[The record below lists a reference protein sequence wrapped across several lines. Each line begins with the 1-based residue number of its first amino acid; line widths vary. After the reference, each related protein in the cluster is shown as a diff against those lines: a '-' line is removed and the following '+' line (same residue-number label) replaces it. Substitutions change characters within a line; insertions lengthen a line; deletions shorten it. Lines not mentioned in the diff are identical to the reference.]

1 MSTSVRFDVERPAT
15 YEPGQIMVRLGLM
28 VVLAVIG
35 APLGWV
41 FGALFVFLPVV
52 AAVVIASSG
61 AGYYL
66 TQVAPVLSRG
76 FSWLLELYAFLGL
89 LTDRA
94 PIGQPRRV
102 RFEVAPAGNPTVGS
116 ALGRLVTSIPAM
128 ILLWVLGTVSAVLWV
143 FAAASVVVGGTYPA
157 SVFDF
162 QRGILRMFA
171 TFIAHHASL
180 VEGAAP
186 LRFETGPD
194 AAADGGS
201 PMPPS
206 VSL

>member
-1 MSTSVRFDVERPAT
+1 MSTSIRFDVERPSA
-15 YEPGQIMVRLGLM
+15 YEPGQIVVRLGLM
-28 VVLAVIG
+28 VVLAVVG

-41 FGALFVFLPVV
+41 FGALFVLLPLV
-52 AAVVIASSG
+52 AAVMIATSG

-66 TQVAPVLSRG
+66 TQVAPTVTRG
-76 FSWLLELYAFLGL
+76 LSWLLELYAYLGL

-94 PIGQPRRV
+94 PFGQPRRV
-102 RFEVAPAGNPTVGS
+102 RYEVAPGGTPTVSS
-116 ALGRLVTSIPAM
+116 ALWHLVTSIPVM

-143 FAAASVVVGGTYPA
+143 FAAASVVVGGNYPA
-157 SVFDF
+157 AIFDF

-171 TFIAHHASL
+171 NFVAHHASL
-180 VEGAAP
+180 VDGAAP
-186 LRFETGPD
+186 LRFDTGPD
-194 AAADGGS
+194 TAAGSSS